1 MNIAVFGATGDTGRR
16 FCRRALDNGHQI
28 TPFSFSRTAIKGV
41 EEVQSDPIDLNDD
54 GAVYTF

>member
-28 TPFSFSRTAIKGV
+28 IPFSFRRMEIEGV
-41 EEVQSDPIDLNDD
+41 EEVQSTPIDLSDD
-54 GAVYTF
+54 AVVY